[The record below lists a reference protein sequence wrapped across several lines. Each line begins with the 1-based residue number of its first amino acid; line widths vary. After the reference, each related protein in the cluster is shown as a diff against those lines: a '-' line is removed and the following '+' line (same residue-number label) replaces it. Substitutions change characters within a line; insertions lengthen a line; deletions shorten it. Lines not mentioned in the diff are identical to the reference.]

1 MNKQNVLKRYNDYD
15 DKIKSYME
23 FIINSIVEQY
33 NDIPD
38 TFIISLDM
46 LAQNVSIMNEAYKA
60 MKDNGLCDKDKYHN
74 ITKANAYTNAFFT
87 AQTRVSN
94 ILSQF
99 GFTPSSKS
107 KIRKN
112 KEEVNIQAFLEE
124 LTA

>member
-1 MNKQNVLKRYNDYD
+1 MKKQYILKRYNDYD
-15 DKIKSYME
+15 DNIKAYME

-46 LAQNVSIMNEAYKA
+46 LAQNLSIMNDAYNN

-74 ITKANAYTNAFFT
+74 VTKANAYTNTFFT

-94 ILSQF
+94 ILGQF
-99 GFTPSSKS
+99 GFTPSSKA
-107 KIRKN
+107 KIKKD
-112 KEEVNIQAFLEE
+112 KEDVNIQSFLDE